1 MNEIGKLWIIN
12 VFIQGLIQ
20 SLVVYVVKAANDV
33 CFYGSVNLSPTL
45 YVGKEA
51 LCSPYLPKAVRAL
64 EERSECSIQYMGDG
78 IQHYSIELGTC
89 DSWDRKKRS
98 HLFHYLRGRQLVG
111 NHVFMCTHLLQEDTN
126 WSLSNHLTWYT
137 LYQPLIRMTT
147 DCKSSKGIHFWGRI
161 LIEKVGKEKRKRF
174 S

>member
-64 EERSECSIQYMGDG
+64 EEDIFECSIQYMGDG

-98 HLFHYLRGRQLVG
+98 HLFHYLRVRQLVG
-111 NHVFMCTHLLQEDTN
+111 NHVYMCTFCKRIRTGHYHTTLPGTHCTN
-126 WSLSNHLTWYT
+126 H
-137 LYQPLIRMTT
+137 
-147 DCKSSKGIHFWGRI
+147 
-161 LIEKVGKEKRKRF
+161 
-174 S
+174 

>member
-64 EERSECSIQYMGDG
+64 EALRNRMFDSIHGRWHPTLFY
-78 IQHYSIELGTC
+78 
-89 DSWDRKKRS
+89 RAR
-98 HLFHYLRGRQLVG
+98 HLCANGLLRLA
-111 NHVFMCTHLLQEDTN
+111 MLPTLSLLN
-126 WSLSNHLTWYT
+126 RLL
-137 LYQPLIRMTT
+137 
-147 DCKSSKGIHFWGRI
+147 
-161 LIEKVGKEKRKRF
+161 
-174 S
+174 